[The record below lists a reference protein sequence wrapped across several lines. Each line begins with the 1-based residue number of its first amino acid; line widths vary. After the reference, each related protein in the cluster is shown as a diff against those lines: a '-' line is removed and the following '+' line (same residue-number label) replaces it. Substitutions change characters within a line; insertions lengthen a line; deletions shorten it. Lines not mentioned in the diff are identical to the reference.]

1 MKYINN
7 YDNLATYTADGN
19 RPVDKSTV
27 SNIADGTGLKFEG
40 KNIILEKESA
50 EIGDI
55 CVYDKITR
63 RKMFVK
69 FSTFASALLPV
80 NFIVVGVVYYRTTDK
95 VHILSGWQDSAQWGA
110 PYQVKLTGFDLSVGG
125 SFTIT
130 INATTTAAIEYAT
143 TDTLA
148 AIATKIMT
156 ALTASGF
163 TSATGWSVTAGADY
177 IVVQQN
183 WYTPNVTI
191 FNVTDASLK
200 IAKTI
205 LTGNYQTSLSGIVT
219 ANSQIFRN
227 DKSVSSYAGANFA
240 RFLAYYEVNGV
251 ADVNIPVGSS
261 SIGIIKRSVFNS
273 IDNPVLF
280 AYYASYESYIQD
292 RMTKYPY
299 SKGTIFADNG
309 KSDTDKLSVSMYT
322 NAAGVVSPAYPAA
335 YKANRYGISVDG
347 HVTGFEP
354 GNWWLP
360 SSPEMLRLIRNI
372 TWGLAGVT
380 AGNEDIVNRALV
392 LIGGTRIS
400 ATSYY
405 WCSAESSSYYA
416 WYSNGI
422 GNIAANSKYGSFG
435 VRPVT
440 AF

>member
-1 MKYINN
+1 MKNINK
-7 YDNLATYTADGN
+7 YVNLAEYTADTS
-19 RPVDKSTV
+19 RPTNESTV
-27 SNIADGTGLKFEG
+27 SSIDENRVLKFDG
-40 KNIILEKESA
+40 KNVIVDKTGA
-50 EIGDI
+50 EVGDI
-55 CVYDKITR
+55 AVYDKNTLTKR
-63 RKMFVK
+63 FVK
-69 FSTFASALLPV
+69 FSTYQAPLPT
-80 NFIVVGVVYYRTTDK
+80 NLVVAGVVYYRTTDK

-163 TSATGWSVTAGADY
+163 TAATGWSVTAGADY

-205 LTGNYQTSLSGIVT
+205 LTGNYQTDLSGLVT

-227 DKSVSSYAGANFA
+227 DKSVSSYAGANFG

-251 ADVNIPVGSS
+251 ADINVPVGSS
-261 SIGIIKRSVFNS
+261 SIGIIKRSVYNAV
-273 IDNPVLF
+273 DNPILF

-309 KSDTDKLSVSMYT
+309 KSDTDKLSVPMYT
-322 NAAGVVSPAYPAA
+322 NAAGIVSPAYPAA
-335 YKANRYGISVDG
+335 YKANRHGIIVDG
-347 HVTGFEP
+347 YITGFEP

-405 WCSAESSSYYA
+405 WCSAEYSSDSAWCFNGTIGRINATIKLSSY
-416 WYSNGI
+416 
-422 GNIAANSKYGSFG
+422 G

>member
-1 MKYINN
+1 MKNINK
-7 YDNLATYTADGN
+7 YVNLAEYTADTS
-19 RPVDKSTV
+19 RPTNESTV
-27 SNIADGTGLKFEG
+27 SSIDENRVLKFDG
-40 KNIILEKESA
+40 KNVIVDKTGA
-50 EIGDI
+50 EVGDI
-55 CVYDKITR
+55 AVYDKNTLTKR
-63 RKMFVK
+63 FVK
-69 FSTFASALLPV
+69 FSTYQAPLPT
-80 NFIVVGVVYYRTTDK
+80 NLVVAGVVYYRTTDK

-163 TSATGWSVTAGADY
+163 TAATGWSATAGADY
-177 IVVQQN
+177 VVVQQS
-183 WYTPNVTI
+183 WYAPNVTI
-191 FNVTDASLK
+191 FNVTDAALK
-200 IAKTI
+200 ITRTI
-205 LTGNYQTSLSGIVT
+205 LTGNYQTALSGIVAT
-219 ANSQIFRN
+219 NSQIFRN
-227 DKSVSSYAGANFA
+227 DKSVSSYAGANFG
-240 RFLAYYEVNGV
+240 RFLSYYEVSGV
-251 ADVNIPVGSS
+251 ADINVPVGSS
-261 SIGIIKRSVFNS
+261 SIGIIKRSVFNGV
-273 IDNPVLF
+273 DNPILF

-292 RMTKYPY
+292 RMPKYPY

-309 KSDTDKLSVSMYT
+309 KSDTDKLSVPMYT
-322 NAAGVVSPAYPAA
+322 NAAGIVSPAYPAA

-347 HVTGFEP
+347 HVTGLEP

-400 ATSYY
+400 VTSYY
-405 WCSAESSSYYA
+405 WCSAESSSGSAWCYYG
-416 WYSNGI
+416 YLGYLN
-422 GNIAANSKYGSFG
+422 ANSKGNSLG
-435 VRPVT
+435 VGPVT

>member
-1 MKYINN
+1 MKNINK
-7 YDNLATYTADGN
+7 YTNLAAYAADTN
-19 RPVDKSTV
+19 RPTNESAV
-27 SNIADGTGLKFEG
+27 SSIDENKVLKFEG
-40 KNIILEKESA
+40 KNVIVDKAGA
-50 EIGDI
+50 EVGDI
-55 CVYDKITR
+55 AVYDKNTLTKR
-63 RKMFVK
+63 FVK
-69 FSTFASALLPV
+69 FSTFQSPLPSNLV
-80 NFIVVGVVYYRTTDK
+80 AAGVVYYRTTGK

-130 INATTTAAIEYAT
+130 VNTTTTAAIEYAT

-148 AIATKIMT
+148 SIATKIMT
-156 ALTASGF
+156 VLTASGF
-163 TSATGWSVTAGADY
+163 TAATGWSVTAGADY

-205 LTGNYQTSLSGIVT
+205 LTGNYQTALSGIVA

-227 DKSVSSYAGANFA
+227 DKSVSSYAGANFG

-251 ADVNIPVGSS
+251 ADVNVPVGSS

-292 RMTKYPY
+292 RMAKYPY

-309 KSDTDKLSVSMYT
+309 KSDTDKLSVPMYT
-322 NAAGVVSPAYPAA
+322 NAAGIVSPAYPAA

-347 HVTGFEP
+347 HVTGLEP

-372 TWGLAGVT
+372 TWGLAGIT

-405 WCSAESSSYYA
+405 WCSAEYSSSNA
-416 WYSNGI
+416 WLSNGNY
-422 GNIAANSKYGSFG
+422 GTLTNGTKYSTLTC
-435 VRPVT
+435 RPVT